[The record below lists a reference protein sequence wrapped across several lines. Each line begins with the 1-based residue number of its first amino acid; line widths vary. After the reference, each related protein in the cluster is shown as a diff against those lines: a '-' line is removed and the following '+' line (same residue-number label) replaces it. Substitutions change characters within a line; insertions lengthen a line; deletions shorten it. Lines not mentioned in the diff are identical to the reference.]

1 MTDERFAIRNMSNWD
16 LVNSFLTSVWF
27 ERLSYEQSRRSGS
40 AYNNAYDRLVAQRDA
55 IRDELMKRL
64 GEPQV

>member
-1 MTDERFAIRNMSNWD
+1 MTDERFAIRNMSNLD

-27 ERLSYEQSRRSGS
+27 ERLSYERSRGSGGVT
-40 AYNNAYDRLVAQRDA
+40 NAYDRLVAQRDA
-55 IRDELMKRL
+55 LRDELMKRL

>member
-1 MTDERFAIRNMSNWD
+1 MTDKRITVQDMSNWD

-27 ERLSYEQSRRSGS
+27 ERLSCERFRGSGGVT
-40 AYNNAYDRLVAQRDA
+40 NAYDRLVAQRDA